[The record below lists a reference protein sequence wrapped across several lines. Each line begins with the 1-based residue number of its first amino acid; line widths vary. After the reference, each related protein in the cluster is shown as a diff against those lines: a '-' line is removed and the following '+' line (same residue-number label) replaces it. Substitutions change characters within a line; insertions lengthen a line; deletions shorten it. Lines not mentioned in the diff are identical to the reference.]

1 MSDETKRNP
10 VTGSSSVGTTNLMQR
25 LSQEFISAQNSM
37 DRTVLELR
45 TKMRSMNQKIETVLL
60 ELEENGVTAGVE
72 RLSGIGEEGLAVE
85 RLSKLLR
92 EQRNDIE
99 SGIDSVRSCARRS

>member
-1 MSDETKRNP
+1 MSDERKEAP
-10 VTGSSSVGTTNLMQR
+10 VTGSSGVGTSSLMQR

-45 TKMRSMNQKIETVLL
+45 TKMRSIHQKLDVVLN
-60 ELEENGVTAGVE
+60 ELENNGVSAGVE

-85 RLSKLLR
+85 RLSRLLR
-92 EQRNDIE
+92 DQRNDIE
-99 SGIDSVRSCARRS
+99 DGIDNVRACSRRS

>member
-1 MSDETKRNP
+1 MSDEKNSP
-10 VTGSSSVGTTNLMQR
+10 VTGSSGVGTSNLMQR

-45 TKMRSMNQKIETVLL
+45 TKMRAMHQRLDVVLN
-60 ELEENGVTAGVE
+60 ELETQGVAAGVE

-85 RLSKLLR
+85 RLAKLLR
-92 EQRNDIE
+92 DQREDIE
-99 SGIDSVRSCARRS
+99 SGIDNVRACSRRS